1 MGVDIR
7 DYDRAQKAG
16 FVSAVRLIQAGG
28 KPSTG
33 TPADK
38 RLKSNKKSKK
48 R

>member
-1 MGVDIR
+1 MTM
-7 DYDRAQKAG
+7 
-16 FVSAVRLIQAGG
+16 GG

-38 RLKSNKKSKK
+38 RLKENKGGSVGSGGKK